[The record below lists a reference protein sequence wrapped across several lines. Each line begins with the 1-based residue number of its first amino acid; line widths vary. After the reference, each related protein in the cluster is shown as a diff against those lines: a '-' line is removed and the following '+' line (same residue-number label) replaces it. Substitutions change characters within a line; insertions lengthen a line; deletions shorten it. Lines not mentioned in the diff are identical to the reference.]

1 MKAFALLTE
10 IAGHHT
16 PLTRLQLLRQVK
28 RLFERDCLRFEDGE
42 DVTCELLLVLEE
54 IVGKGF
60 YITSE
65 CGQTLFDIPSEKNDI
80 IRIIAKDAQNPEK
93 NTENQQFIRKQ
104 TLPSLVRSDNEMTK
118 SKTNNS
124 HRELGNSM
132 QIHDSSNVMP
142 QKKPKSLMSLHS
154 GEKVSHTSVPMKSD
168 KNSNKRKHPDSNPM
182 HTMSSINAA
191 QDCASSSTSMF
202 PSINFLD
209 DFDCFNSH
217 IEGSLN
223 PEVQAKHSLSSG
235 DEEAYGAGA
244 GVRARARARAHAGNE
259 NEDYD
264 EDTFD
269 NNDLATDEDDNEE
282 EEEIHAKNDIA
293 RKEQHEFLS
302 KSISKIQ
309 NSLPE
314 NEVVMLEN
322 GKWFNNFLLK
332 ERQKIQEDIGKQRRQ
347 LETLQ
352 TKWNDLITK
361 QAQVMRSLSNTLEK
375 VNKFN
380 KTYEK
385 MQIECSSLCKEHF
398 TETLSQGPVVK
409 SRKNTKKSK

>member
-80 IRIIAKDAQNPEK
+80 IRIVAKDAQNPEK

-118 SKTNNS
+118 SK
-124 HRELGNSM
+124 
-132 QIHDSSNVMP
+132 IHDSSNVMP

-244 GVRARARARAHAGNE
+244 RAGVRARARAHAGNE
-259 NEDYD
+259 N
-264 EDTFD
+264 
-269 NNDLATDEDDNEE
+269 
-282 EEEIHAKNDIA
+282 
-293 RKEQHEFLS
+293 
-302 KSISKIQ
+302 
-309 NSLPE
+309 
-314 NEVVMLEN
+314 
-322 GKWFNNFLLK
+322 
-332 ERQKIQEDIGKQRRQ
+332 
-347 LETLQ
+347 
-352 TKWNDLITK
+352 
-361 QAQVMRSLSNTLEK
+361 
-375 VNKFN
+375 
-380 KTYEK
+380 
-385 MQIECSSLCKEHF
+385 
-398 TETLSQGPVVK
+398 
-409 SRKNTKKSK
+409 